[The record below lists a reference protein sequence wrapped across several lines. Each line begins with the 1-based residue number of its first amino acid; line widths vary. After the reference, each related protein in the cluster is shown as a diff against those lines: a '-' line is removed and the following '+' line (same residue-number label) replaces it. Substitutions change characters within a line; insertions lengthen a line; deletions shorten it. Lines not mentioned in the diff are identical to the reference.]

1 MMTKPLATNPLEE
14 TTASKIAEPCVL
26 VIFGATGDLTS
37 RKLVPAIY
45 NLKREGQL
53 PSHFACVG
61 FARREKTHE
70 QFRGEMYDAIG
81 KHSRVK
87 PVDQT
92 LWSTFSEQI
101 FYHISEFDNDQ
112 GYIALKAFLQD
123 IDNRF
128 GTKGNRIFY
137 LSVPPSHFDLIVSK
151 LGTHGLIYQPDDP
164 QGKWS
169 KVIIEKPFGHD
180 IATAYELQ
188 KSIGHHLK
196 EEQIYRIDHWLGKET
211 VQNLLV
217 MRFGNSIFESIW
229 NNRYIDSVQITVA
242 EDLGVGTRGKFWEEA
257 GMLRDIVQNHM
268 MQLLSLVAM
277 EPPVDIKADSIRDEK
292 VKVLHSIR
300 PFPMHNL
307 EQHVIRGQYGP
318 GFIDGQPVKSY
329 RQEDNVSDSSNVETY
344 VALQLFI
351 DNWRWAGVPF
361 YLRAG
366 KRLPKKATEIAV
378 IFKQAPGVL
387 FNRACHRDDSN
398 VLVIRIQPDEGIG
411 LRINSKVPGINNPIQ
426 PVRMDFRY
434 GSYFGIAPPE
444 AYERLIIDCILGDS
458 TLFAREDEVLTSWKL
473 LSPVLERWQEV
484 RPHDFPNYPAGSWGP
499 TAAEQLMQKSARH
512 WRFL

>member
-1 MMTKPLATNPLEE
+1 MLMKTLISNPLEE

-26 VIFGATGDLTS
+26 VIFGATGDLTA
-37 RKLVPAIY
+37 RKLFPAIY

-61 FARREKTHE
+61 FARREKSHE
-70 QFRGEMYDAIG
+70 QFRGEMFDAIN
-81 KHSRVK
+81 KFSRVK
-87 PVDQT
+87 PIDQT
-92 LWSTFSEQI
+92 LWNNFSEQI
-101 FYHISEFDNDQ
+101 FYHISEFDNDS
-112 GYIALKAFLQD
+112 GYEALKAFLQD
-123 IDNRF
+123 IDIRF
-128 GTKGNRIFY
+128 GTKGNRVFY
-137 LSVPPSHFDLIVSK
+137 LSTPPSHFSLIIEK
-151 LGTHGLIYQPDDP
+151 LGKHGLIYDSDVTQDR
-164 QGKWS
+164 WS
-169 KVIIEKPFGHD
+169 KVIIEKPFGTD
-180 IATAYELQ
+180 LNSAYELQ
-188 KSIGHHLK
+188 QDIGHYLK
-196 EEQIYRIDHWLGKET
+196 EDQIFRIDHWLGKET

-217 MRFGNSIFESIW
+217 MRFGNAIFESTW

-268 MQLLSLVAM
+268 MQLLSLVCM

-292 VKVLHSIR
+292 VKVLKSIR
-300 PFPMHNL
+300 PFPMHDL
-307 EQHVIRGQYGP
+307 DHHVIRGQYGP
-318 GFIDGQPVKSY
+318 GFVNGEPAKGY
-329 RQEDNVSDSSNVETY
+329 RQEANVAENSSVETY
-344 VALQLFI
+344 VAMQLFI

-378 IFKQAPGVL
+378 IYKQAPGVL
-387 FNRACHRDDSN
+387 FNRSCQRDDSN
-398 VLVIRIQPDEGIG
+398 VLVIRIQPDEGIA

-434 GSYFGIAPPE
+434 GSYFGVEPPE

-458 TLFAREDEVLTSWKL
+458 TLFARIDEVLASWKL
-473 LSPVLERWQEV
+473 LTPVLQRWQEV
-484 RPHDFPNYPAGSWGP
+484 RPHDFPNYPAGTWGP
-499 TAAEQLMQKSARH
+499 QAAEQLMQKSARH